1 MLAAS
6 LNAFFCASPI
16 YGSAEDFTF
25 LLDVTVSREVT
36 PAAKQQIGETRKK
49 CNSDDR
55 RQWRKQGGAVGA
67 AASRM
72 QATAKQTLCAATRLS
87 AAASFFPFRQ
97 LLRGLKGASSPF
109 LATATTAACG
119 GNREELLGPRSA
131 GHECRSRHEVDAGH
145 RNPSGPARRNRWW
158 FSGSLLTSKEN
169 N

>member
-6 LNAFFCASPI
+6 LNAFFCAFPI

-72 QATAKQTLCAATRLS
+72 RAAAKQTLGAATRAVSPKVTERVRMLEGRLLL
-87 AAASFFPFRQ
+87 FR
-97 LLRGLKGASSPF
+97 
-109 LATATTAACG
+109 
-119 GNREELLGPRSA
+119 A
-131 GHECRSRHEVDAGH
+131 GHGILEKK
-145 RNPSGPARRNRWW
+145 NPPTRREK
-158 FSGSLLTSKEN
+158 GETET
-169 N
+169 